1 MADDQQERAPE
12 PKRSL
17 FALITELPHL
27 LGQLIRAELD
37 LLKAEV
43 LLKLKG
49 TGIGLGLI
57 ALAISLLSV
66 VLTLL
71 AVAGILALST
81 VVPSWAAVLIAAG
94 AVLVV
99 AVVMLAI
106 GATLLSRTKAPVPE
120 RTVQSVR
127 QDIARIRGER
137 SATHKRSPRG
147 A

>member
-1 MADDQQERAPE
+1 MSDDQQEPTPE

-43 LLKLKG
+43 LHKLKG

-57 ALAISLLSV
+57 VLAISLISV

-71 AVAGILALST
+71 AVAGILALSM
-81 VVPSWAAVLIAAG
+81 VVPAWAAALIAAG

-106 GATLLSRTKAPVPE
+106 GATLLSGTKAPVPE
-120 RTVQSVR
+120 RTLESVR
-127 QDIARIRGER
+127 EDIARIRGDR
-137 SATHKRSPRG
+137 SATHARSRRG

>member
-1 MADDQQERAPE
+1 MSDDQQEPTPE

-43 LLKLKG
+43 LHKLKG

-57 ALAISLLSV
+57 VLAISLISV

-71 AVAGILALST
+71 AVAGILALSM
-81 VVPSWAAVLIAAG
+81 VVPAWAAVLIAAG

-106 GATLLSRTKAPVPE
+106 GATLLSGTKAPVPE
-120 RTVQSVR
+120 RTLESVR
-127 QDIARIRGER
+127 EDIARIRGDR
-137 SATHKRSPRG
+137 SETHGRSRRG
-147 A
+147 T